1 MIKKGKKIIITLFL
15 QKLCC
20 GGLIFGDAFSIQ
32 SQCALK
38 QVFSLKINCTNQ
50 ISKQKVQ
57 SGCDQVLVKE
67 QRSCKGTLL
76 LLMLSEFKSQRRYQS
91 WIEICYLINLLFV
104 PKGFCLGRPVFTS
117 PQNLLIPKSI
127 FNSQTFSCEFLKA
140 RVLWACKQTALFT
153 IHFSASHVLK
163 YLTRER
169 AF

>member
-1 MIKKGKKIIITLFL
+1 
-15 QKLCC
+15 
-20 GGLIFGDAFSIQ
+20 
-32 SQCALK
+32 
-38 QVFSLKINCTNQ
+38 
-50 ISKQKVQ
+50 
-57 SGCDQVLVKE
+57 
-67 QRSCKGTLL
+67 
-76 LLMLSEFKSQRRYQS
+76 MLSEFKSQRRYQS

-169 AF
+169 AFKFLFLMKAVELKASVEQHVSFDVK